1 MNHPISMAKF
11 WKWMMEIYSTKWT
24 GGYGDAPTK
33 AWIEGLQN
41 FSPAQIKLGVDKCVS
56 KGLAWPPSLPEFVAL
71 CHYDAEDIGAPS
83 LDEAYKE
90 ACNHGK
96 DILQDCQGGYKRT
109 IGKAWT
115 HAAVYQAYKLVD
127 GWQFMD
133 SKKQR
138 ELFVSKYEQIIQ
150 RLSDGEQFYKP
161 EPVMLI
167 ENNPSGVKL
176 RGNTTVG
183 IDTLRAIKQRLSE

>member
-1 MNHPISMAKF
+1 MAKF
-11 WKWMMEIYSTKWT
+11 WTWMIEIYSNKWT
-24 GGYGDAPTK
+24 GGYGEKPSK
-33 AWIEGLQN
+33 AWSEGLQCIN
-41 FSPAQIKLGVDKCVS
+41 PKEIKLGVDKCVIQ
-56 KGLAWPPSLPEFVAL
+56 GLAWPPSLPEFVAL
-71 CHYDAEDIGAPS
+71 CHYDATDIGAPS
-83 LDEAYKE
+83 IEEAYRE

-109 IGKAWT
+109 IGKKWS
-115 HAAVYQAYKLVD
+115 HASVYQAYKLVD

-161 EPVMLI
+161 DPVMLI
-167 ENNPSGVKL
+167 ENNPSGVKTG
-176 RGNTTVG
+176 GNVTTG
-183 IDTLRAIKQRLSE
+183 IETLRAIKQRLIESLV